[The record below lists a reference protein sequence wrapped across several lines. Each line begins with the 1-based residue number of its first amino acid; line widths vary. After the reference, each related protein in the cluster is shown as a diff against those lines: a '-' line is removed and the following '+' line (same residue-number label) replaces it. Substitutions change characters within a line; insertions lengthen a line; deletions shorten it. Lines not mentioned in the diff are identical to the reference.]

1 MEGRVVRLTDPVEIL
16 LVEQALAMARQLRR
30 VCREAADGKVLAAAE
45 TAALKAGREFTRK
58 ALEAELNRE
67 AAGAA
72 KKGLRSAT
80 APAAGAGA
88 TAGRGAGRC

>member
-1 MEGRVVRLTDPVEIL
+1 MAGRVVRLTDPVEIL

-30 VCREAADGKVLAAAE
+30 VCREAPDGKVLAAAE
-45 TAALKAGREFTRK
+45 TAALTAGRELTRQ

-67 AAGAA
+67 AGESV

-80 APAAGAGA
+80 APADGAGA
-88 TAGRGAGRC
+88 TAGRGRGRS